1 MKNVHSWRKAL
12 GCFLSFLFI
21 AMATVTS
28 AAAQSVVVPV
38 MGTTPTLTPVTINSS
53 PGDQSNPHVSG
64 DWVTYTS
71 DNAIRYYN
79 FNTGVDAQIPLDTP
93 ISGIT
98 WIWAPGITA
107 ATAPAELAQFFFTKS
122 ITLAATPTAANILV
136 AADDFAEVLVN
147 GTVVGTTGSTTDFS
161 VALAA
166 ANSLKEFDIRPYLTA
181 GANTIT
187 IRGQNGI
194 GAFGGCTSC
203 TYRQNPAGILVSGFI
218 NSFAGGT
225 VIFASDTSWQ
235 AFAGATALGSAQNV
249 CLTASVPAN
258 CPAGAT
264 LYGFSGGGW
273 TAHQSSARDLLS
285 DISGSKIVFSRII
298 TLVGVAVMV
307 FDAATPWVAPLE
319 IDPALGTT
327 RLGSAIGGD
336 TVAYIDYGLEG
347 NGELVI
353 HDLVSN
359 TSVRI
364 TNDTAYDQNPSV
376 SPDGNVVTWEH
387 CGVTPTNCDIWQA
400 VKSGG
405 SWTVSV
411 VSAGP
416 EENPD
421 SNGALVVYDSQRG
434 PESDLFWRAVAGGA
448 ETQLQ
453 MAGFQYNPSIAGD
466 FIAFESRPTLSA
478 LDTTDIFVY
487 DIVNNRLFQITNTP
501 LVNEELNDITLLPDG
516 SLRVVWASDEDG
528 PLQRNVKAATF
539 RLPSGDVTPPVLTV
553 PANLTVNATSP
564 SGAVVSYVVTATDA
578 VDPSP
583 TVSCAPASGS
593 SFSIGTTVVMCT
605 ATDASGNS
613 SHASFNVTVKGASG
627 QIADL
632 IALVTSFN
640 LRQGITNSLDAKLQN
655 VLAALSAAGVGD
667 IATACN
673 KLNAFINE
681 VQAQSGKAIT
691 TLQADQLLAQ
701 TAQVKGAL
709 GCP

>member
-1 MKNVHSWRKAL
+1 MKNVRSWRKAL
-12 GCFLSFLFI
+12 GCLLSLLFI
-21 AMATVTS
+21 AVAAAAPV
-28 AAAQSVVVPV
+28 AAQSVVVPV

-64 DWVTYTS
+64 DWATYTS

-79 FNTGVDAQIPLDTP
+79 FSTGVDAQIPL
-93 ISGIT
+93 G
-98 WIWAPGITA
+98 
-107 ATAPAELAQFFFTKS
+107 L
-122 ITLAATPTAANILV
+122 
-136 AADDFAEVLVN
+136 
-147 GTVVGTTGSTTDFS
+147 
-161 VALAA
+161 
-166 ANSLKEFDIRPYLTA
+166 
-181 GANTIT
+181 
-187 IRGQNGI
+187 
-194 GAFGGCTSC
+194 
-203 TYRQNPAGILVSGFI
+203 
-218 NSFAGGT
+218 
-225 VIFASDTSWQ
+225 
-235 AFAGATALGSAQNV
+235 SAQ
-249 CLTASVPAN
+249 
-258 CPAGAT
+258 
-264 LYGFSGGGW
+264 
-273 TAHQSSARDLLS
+273 DLLS
-285 DISGSKIVFSRII
+285 DISGSKIVFSRAI
-298 TLVGVAVMV
+298 TLVGTAVMV

-319 IDPALGTT
+319 IDPAPGTT

-336 TVAYIDYGLEG
+336 TVAYIDFGLEK

-387 CGVTPTNCDIWQA
+387 CVVSPTNCDIWQA

-405 SWTVSV
+405 SWNR
-411 VSAGP
+411 SAVTDSASP
-416 EENPD
+416 AENPD
-421 SNGALVVYDSQRG
+421 SNGALVVYDSLRG
-434 PESDLFWRAVAGGA
+434 PDSDLYWRAVAGGA

-466 FIAFESRPTLSA
+466 FIAFESRLTL
-478 LDTTDIFVY
+478 LLTDTTDIFVY

-516 SLRVVWASDEDG
+516 SLRVVWASDEGG
-528 PLQRNVKAATF
+528 PVQRNVRAATF
-539 RLPSGDVTPPVLTV
+539 RLPSGDATPPVLTV

-593 SFSIGTTVVMCT
+593 SFSIGTTVVTCT

-613 SHASFNVTVKGASG
+613 SQASFSVTVKGASG

-655 VLAALSAAGVGD
+655 VLAALSAVGVGD

-673 KLNAFINE
+673 KLNAFISE

-701 TAQVKGAL
+701 TTQVKGAL

>member
-12 GCFLSFLFI
+12 GCFLWVLFV

-38 MGTTPTLTPVTINSS
+38 MGTTPTLTSVTINSS

-64 DWVTYTS
+64 DWATYT
-71 DNAIRYYN
+71 DYLAIRYYN
-79 FNTGVDAQIPLDTP
+79 FSTGVDAQIPL
-93 ISGIT
+93 
-98 WIWAPGITA
+98 
-107 ATAPAELAQFFFTKS
+107 
-122 ITLAATPTAANILV
+122 
-136 AADDFAEVLVN
+136 
-147 GTVVGTTGSTTDFS
+147 
-161 VALAA
+161 
-166 ANSLKEFDIRPYLTA
+166 
-181 GANTIT
+181 GA
-187 IRGQNGI
+187 
-194 GAFGGCTSC
+194 
-203 TYRQNPAGILVSGFI
+203 
-218 NSFAGGT
+218 
-225 VIFASDTSWQ
+225 
-235 AFAGATALGSAQNV
+235 
-249 CLTASVPAN
+249 
-258 CPAGAT
+258 
-264 LYGFSGGGW
+264 
-273 TAHQSSARDLLS
+273 SARDLLS
-285 DISGSKIVFSRII
+285 DISGSKIVFSRMI
-298 TLVGVAVMV
+298 TGVKTAVMV

-364 TNDTAYDQNPSV
+364 TNDTFYDQNPSV
-376 SPDGNVVTWEH
+376 SPDGDVVTWEH
-387 CGVTPTNCDIWQA
+387 CASNTNCDIWQA
-400 VKSGG
+400 VKSGAT
-405 SWTVSV
+405 WN
-411 VSAGP
+411 VSAVADSASP
-416 EENPD
+416 EGNPD

-453 MAGFQYNPSIAGD
+453 MAGYQFNPSIAGD
-466 FIAFESRPTLSA
+466 FIAFESQPTL
-478 LDTTDIFVY
+478 LDYTDIFVY

-528 PLQRNVKAATF
+528 QLQRNIRAATF
-539 RLPSGDVTPPVLTV
+539 RLPNGDVTPPVLTV
-553 PANLTVNATSP
+553 PADLTVNATSP

-583 TVSCAPASGS
+583 TVSCAPVSGS

-613 SHASFNVTVKGASG
+613 SYASFNVTVKGASG

-655 VLAALSAAGVGD
+655 VLAALTAAGVGD

-701 TAQVKGAL
+701 TTQVKGAL